1 MDKREIVI
9 RIVDTKTGEIFNET
23 RKKLVCNFWH
33 QKDRND
39 LHGFLDVF
47 IDRVRS
53 SSPNT
58 CICIDFIADVPYV
71 EGKLPF

>member
-9 RIVDTKTGEIFNET
+9 RLVEPSSGLIINET
-23 RKKLVCNFWH
+23 RKKIVTNFWH

-39 LHGFLDVF
+39 LHAFLDIF
-47 IDRVRS
+47 IEKVRS
-53 SSPNT
+53 SSPDASL
-58 CICIDFIADVPYV
+58 CLDFVCDVPYV